1 MMIVAMGWKEDW
13 NDIAFFR
20 RAFQK
25 FRSVKPRNIEINF
38 RIPTRLGLQIYRWCH
53 ARHDTKVG
61 FRFIRFSKLSYVQRK
76 SFTRHLLN
84 LVPSIVTLRYYIFG
98 PPQAPKNSKFIFF
111 SQFGSIF
118 QQGESSSFRQYFF
131 KFLERTTQIWKFIPG
146 FPEKKTLYPVFP
158 EKKPGIIKT
167 GYNILFRQKTGII
180 LYHYTRFW
188 V

>member
-1 MMIVAMGWKEDW
+1 MTSPSSGGLSRSSGASSRATSKSISESQRVQDCKSIV
-13 NDIAFFR
+13 
-20 RAFQK
+20 
-25 FRSVKPRNIEINF
+25 
-38 RIPTRLGLQIYRWCH
+38 CH

-146 FPEKKTLYPVFP
+146 FPGKK
-158 EKKPGIIKT
+158 
-167 GYNILFRQKTGII
+167 
-180 LYHYTRFW
+180 HYTRFFPKKNR

>member
-1 MMIVAMGWKEDW
+1 MTSPSSGGLSRSSGASSRATSKSISESQRVSDCKSIV
-13 NDIAFFR
+13 
-20 RAFQK
+20 
-25 FRSVKPRNIEINF
+25 
-38 RIPTRLGLQIYRWCH
+38 CH

-146 FPEKKTLYPVFP
+146 FPEKKII
-158 EKKPGIIKT
+158 PGFSRKKT
-167 GYNILFRQKTGII
+167 GYNKKR
-180 LYHYTRFW
+180 

>member
-1 MMIVAMGWKEDW
+1 MILVYRLKGRSRRWLAYRSSEKSTRTYDLVGMVIVSVAKVDINSAWVSRNHEERKTNRKHARAMMIVAMGWKEDW

-118 QQGESSSFRQYFF
+118 
-131 KFLERTTQIWKFIPG
+131 
-146 FPEKKTLYPVFP
+146 
-158 EKKPGIIKT
+158 
-167 GYNILFRQKTGII
+167 
-180 LYHYTRFW
+180 
-188 V
+188 